1 MKYIIMNQF
10 NNTSPLDSYEETLEE
25 WKDRM
30 LGEGVSD
37 DDYIEVHAFDES
49 KGETE
54 EESYPIKRFNIV
66 VNEERMKTSTPK
78 EEGYVEWD
86 YWAKWEEVSV

>member
-1 MKYIIMNQF
+1 MKYIIMSQF
-10 NNTSPLDSYEETLEE
+10 ENTSPLDSYEKTLEE

-37 DDYIEVHAFDES
+37 DDYIEIQAFDES

-54 EESYPIKRFNIV
+54 DESSPIKRFNIV
-66 VNEERMKTSTPK
+66 VDEDRMKISTPK
-78 EEGYVEWD
+78 EEGYNEWK
-86 YWAKWEEVSV
+86 YWAKWEEVSI